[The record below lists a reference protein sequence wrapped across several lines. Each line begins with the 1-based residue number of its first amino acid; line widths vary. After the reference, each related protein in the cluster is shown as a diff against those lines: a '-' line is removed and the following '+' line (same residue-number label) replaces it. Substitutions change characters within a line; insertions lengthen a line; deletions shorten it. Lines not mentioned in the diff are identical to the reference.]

1 MGIEPEENIWLFPP
15 AATADEYGFVAVGAD
30 VTPGT
35 LLAAYRNGLFP
46 MPIKEN
52 GMMGWWSP
60 DPRGVLWL
68 DDLNVSRSL
77 GKSLKNFEIRVD
89 TAFEEVVVSCADPS
103 RPKGWI
109 DEQIIS
115 AYLDLHNLGWAHS
128 VEAWDKNG
136 LAGGLYGVS
145 IGGLFAGES
154 MFYRRNDA
162 SKAALVG
169 LVDLMNDG
177 GSRLIDVQW
186 LTGHLRAMGGSEI
199 EREKYLKKVNELTLV
214 EEPNWDSY

>member
-1 MGIEPEENIWLFPP
+1 MGIEPEQNIWLFPP
-15 AATADEYGFVAVGAD
+15 AATADENGFVAIGAD
-30 VTPGT
+30 VTPST

-46 MPIKEN
+46 MPLKEN
-52 GMMGWWSP
+52 EMMGWWSP

-77 GKSLKNFEIRVD
+77 GKSLKNFEIKVD
-89 TAFEEVVVSCADPS
+89 TAFEEVVVSCADPT

-115 AYLDLHNLGWAHS
+115 AYLDLHSLGWAHS
-128 VEAWDKNG
+128 VEAWDEDG

-154 MFYRRNDA
+154 MFYRRSDA

-169 LVDLMNDG
+169 LADLMND
-177 GSRLIDVQW
+177 SEERLIDVQW
-186 LTGHLRAMGGSEI
+186 LTDHLRALGCSEM
-199 EREKYLKKVNELTLV
+199 EREKYLKKVSELTLA
-214 EEPNWDSY
+214 EGPKWGS